1 MTLYQLLADN
11 QAPTSFDRGD
21 EMAFYN
27 RYSYKLSDNEPFA
40 YLSKMV
46 DSFGIIRAN
55 IVLRA
60 IMNKEEIEKEFF
72 AHSKLLEKNPQLT
85 PMKEFMDNVASTL
98 PYLEVG
104 GEKIYVPI
112 FPSSLA
118 SIYTNSYEKLSV
130 PPYKKLLKDYEA
142 ALIDPFDYYGPA
154 LYDSYFTKLVIIRK
168 TEKSMAAY
176 DYDAECI
183 YFINEE
189 GRLDAK
195 IALFDKGLTKP
206 LKNHMIPRIRKVVD
220 AYYENDRDKMLN
232 VLLKEKLISDALR
245 KKADEKKK

>member
-1 MTLYQLLADN
+1 MNLYQLLSDN
-11 QAPTSFDRGD
+11 QAPTSFDHGD
-21 EMAFYN
+21 ELAFYN

-40 YLSKMV
+40 YLSKMI

-60 IMNKEEIEKEFF
+60 ILNKEEIEKEYF
-72 AHSKLLEKNPQLT
+72 AHSKAVEKNPMAA
-85 PMKEFMDNVASTL
+85 PMEEFMEDVTSTL
-98 PYLEVG
+98 PYIEID
-104 GEKIYVPI
+104 GEKNYVPI

-118 SIYTNSYEKLSV
+118 SLYTNSYEKLSV

-142 ALIDPFDYYGPA
+142 ALIDPFDYYGMS
-154 LYDSYFTKLVIIRK
+154 LYDSYFTKLVILRK
-168 TEKSMAAY
+168 TENSLAAY

-183 YFINEE
+183 YFINEQ

-195 IALFDKGLTKP
+195 IALFDKYLVRP
-206 LKNHMIPRIRKVVD
+206 LKNHMIPRIQKVVD
-220 AYYENDRDKMLN
+220 AYYEGDRDKMLN
-232 VLLKEKLISDALR
+232 VLLREKLISDTLR